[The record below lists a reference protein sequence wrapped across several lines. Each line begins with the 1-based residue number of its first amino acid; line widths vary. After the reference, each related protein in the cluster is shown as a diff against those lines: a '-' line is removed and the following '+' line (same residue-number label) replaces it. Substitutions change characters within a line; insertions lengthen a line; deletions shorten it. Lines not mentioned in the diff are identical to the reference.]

1 MTNWKHYAGSTLL
14 AGLLLQGCG
23 ETTDTVVIPT
33 SEASV
38 TTQDR
43 FNASSYLISESVVN
57 AGADETQIRTE
68 LTLKFA
74 ALDATN
80 SEMQNHVDGLI
91 ADSSNGITTR
101 QEAYTA
107 MADSIIGSGTTGA
120 AAPSR
125 GPVLDAIT
133 GGLVD
138 ILDSSLGDAV
148 TGAMFDVVL
157 NSEGVTVFMLDQ
169 ARNSQTMTDIMINA
183 LDENWELTRKMC
195 PMLQENAEFGEKF
208 TALAYERPNLAQF
221 FFEKIDSTMYGCLT
235 DAMILSSD
243 EENFGVYD
251 NPVEHSTTGYMG
263 VLLETY
269 ATTYFI
275 EPGTGSAT
283 QYVDARTD
291 KFAGLMF
298 TTGDIVTVDGNVTS
312 GHGDANELINEQF
325 FYAMFRTPTSTDAFV
340 AAMQNVETANVANV
354 AMFMDEIFLGQQN
367 TIAFGA
373 GDDQVQGYY
382 NIISIAGGM
391 YEGINTYGFGP
402 YTDAFIGF
410 AGLIP
415 SDRYFTYGSQFMSA
429 GYFWA
434 QQNGI
439 DIWGSVVEGAK
450 DLYAQFTA
458 PEAAAATAP
467 ARTAGR
473 GVYGTGTAWVSDA
486 LDVVVSAWDASDL
499 LGYFGSDL
507 GLIEYYNLEA
517 LKAYDTVVGSP
528 DSNNTTTIITVID
541 GVSYTDEV
549 KGFHGLLELAVRE
562 DIYNTQHDVN
572 ASYTMDDAAAAF
584 SLPAFSAITWDFAY
598 NSAASGVSSY
608 WNDVVDAVWLA
619 DLSSNA
625 LVRQYFYPSADNI
638 YIPSWLMAID
648 WLTVPANMDATS
660 YETINF
666 SFDGG
671 YMDVYIV
678 SANAALLTDI
688 ELDVALAPVKDN
700 IEFTQIDMGS
710 DSIIAVDADGL
721 TLDGLYVYK
730 IRVVTPEDTAAV
742 LAALASLGESALNA
756 IGIDTDNAAQTTAT
770 TTAG

>member
-1 MTNWKHYAGSTLL
+1 MTNWKHYAGSILV

-23 ETTDTVVIPT
+23 ETTEEVAVPT
-33 SEASV
+33 SGESV
-38 TTQDR
+38 TTQDK
-43 FNASSYLISESVVN
+43 FNASSYLISETVN
-57 AGADETQIRTE
+57 NATADEAQIRTE

-74 ALDATN
+74 ALDATD
-80 SEMQNHVDGLI
+80 SAMQNHVDGLI
-91 ADSSNGITTR
+91 ADSSNSITTR
-101 QEAYTA
+101 QEAYVA
-107 MADSIIGSGTTGA
+107 MADSIIGSSATAA

-133 GGLVD
+133 NGLVD
-138 ILDSSLGDAV
+138 ILDSSLGDAI

-157 NSEGVTVFMLDQ
+157 NSDGVTVFMLDQ

-325 FYAMFRTPTSTDAFV
+325 FYAMFRTPASTDSFV
-340 AAMQNVETANVANV
+340 TAMQNVETANAANV
-354 AMFMDEIFLGQQN
+354 GMFMDEIFLGQQN
-367 TIAFGA
+367 TTAFGA

-391 YEGINTYGFGP
+391 YEGIQNYGFSTYSG
-402 YTDAFIGF
+402 AFIDF

-434 QQNGI
+434 EQNGV
-439 DIWGSVVEGAK
+439 DIWGTVVEGAQG
-450 DLYAQFTA
+450 LYADYTA
-458 PEAAAATAP
+458 DSNTTAAAAP
-467 ARTAGR
+467 ARSAGL
-473 GVYGTGTAWVSDA
+473 GTLGSDWISDT
-486 LDVVVSAWDASDL
+486 LDVVIAAWDGADL
-499 LGYFGSDL
+499 LGVFYSDQDFITYFN
-507 GLIEYYNLEA
+507 YEA

-528 DSNNTTTIITVID
+528 DSNNTTVISS
-541 GVSYTDEV
+541 GETV
-549 KGFHGLLELAVRE
+549 KGFHGLLELAIRE
-562 DIYNTQHDVN
+562 DIYNTEHDVN

-598 NSAASGVSSY
+598 NSAATGVAAY

-619 DLSSNA
+619 DLSNND

-660 YETINF
+660 YEAINF

-688 ELDVALAPVKDN
+688 ELDVALAPIKDN
-700 IEFTQIDMGS
+700 IEFTQVDMGS
-710 DSIIAVDADGL
+710 DSIIAVDVNGL
-721 TLDGLYVYK
+721 TLEGLYVYK

-756 IGIDTDNAAQTTAT
+756 IGIDTDNAAQTTQT

>member
-1 MTNWKHYAGSTLL
+1 MTHWKRYAGSILL

-23 ETTDTVVIPT
+23 ETTE
-33 SEASV
+33 EAAALV
-38 TTQDR
+38 AEDGITTQDK
-43 FNASSYLISESVVN
+43 FNASSYLISETVN
-57 AGADETQIRTE
+57 NAAVDEVKIKTE

-80 SEMQNHVDGLI
+80 SEMQEHIDGLV
-91 ADSSNGITTR
+91 ADGSNNISTR
-101 QEAYTA
+101 QEAYVA
-107 MADSIIGSGTTGA
+107 MADSIIGSNSSVA

-133 GGLVD
+133 DGLVD

-157 NSEGVTVFMLDQ
+157 NSDGVTVFMLDQ

-183 LDENWELTRKMC
+183 LDENWDLTRKMC

-243 EENFGVYD
+243 EENFGSYD
-251 NPVEHSTTGYMG
+251 DPVEHSTTGYMG
-263 VLLETY
+263 ALLETY

-275 EPGTGSAT
+275 EPGTGAVT
-283 QYVDARTD
+283 QYQDARTD
-291 KFAGLMF
+291 KFTGLMF
-298 TTGDIVTVDGNVTS
+298 TTGDVVTVDGNVTS

-325 FYAMFRTPTSTDAFV
+325 FYAMFRTPTSTGSFV
-340 AAMQNVETANVANV
+340 TAMESVEAADPANV
-354 AMFMDEIFLGQQN
+354 AMFMDEIFLGKQN
-367 TIAFGA
+367 TVAFGE
-373 GDDQVQGYY
+373 GDDKVQGYY

-391 YEGINTYGFGP
+391 YEGIQKYGFGS

-410 AGLIP
+410 AALLP
-415 SDRYFTYGSQFMSA
+415 SDRYMTYGSQFMGA

-434 QQNGI
+434 EQNGI
-439 DIWGSVVEGAK
+439 DIWGSVVDGAK
-450 DLYAQFTA
+450 GLYAQYTA
-458 PEAAAATAP
+458 PEEVVASAA

-473 GVYGTGTAWVSDA
+473 GVYGTGTAWISDA
-486 LDVVVSAWDASDL
+486 LDVVVGAWDASDL
-499 LGYFGSDL
+499 LGYFGSDT
-507 GLIEYYNLEA
+507 GWIEYYNNEA

-528 DSNNTTTIITVID
+528 DSTHTTTIVTVID
-541 GVSYTDEV
+541 GATYTDEV
-549 KGFHGLLELAVRE
+549 KGFHGLLELAIRE
-562 DIYNTQHDVN
+562 DMVN
-572 ASYTMDDAAAAF
+572 SGGVANMTEAEAAF

-598 NSAASGVSSY
+598 NAAAGGVTAY
-608 WNDVVDAVWLA
+608 WNNVVDAEWLA
-619 DLSSNA
+619 DFSSND
-625 LVRQYFYPSADNI
+625 LVRAYFYPTADNI

-648 WLTVPANMDATS
+648 WLKVPANMDATS
-660 YETINF
+660 YEAINF

-688 ELDVALAPVKDN
+688 ELAAALAPIKDN
-700 IEFTQIDMGS
+700 IEFTQVSMGA
-710 DSIIAVDADGL
+710 DSIIAVDASGL
-721 TLDGLYVYK
+721 TLEGLYVYK
-730 IRVVTPEDTAAV
+730 IRVVTPADTEAV
-742 LAALASLGESALNA
+742 LAALAALGNDALNA
-756 IGIDTDNAAQTTAT
+756 IGIDTDNAAQTTETA
-770 TTAG
+770 TAG